1 MYSSARRYISVA
13 TLYSVVA
20 IIALVPFGTGSSVL
34 SQIVLSEASA
44 QAEIPAGPESPEASS
59 ESEGDTIIDR
69 YHRDLSEDI
78 LGIADRLDSFFD
90 SDRTVA
96 EENRTRLRI
105 KLYSLVEKGAK
116 PAFDIKTSF
125 RLSLPKLQKKLNL
138 MISGEPENALN
149 PNNTPTED
157 RREEFEST
165 DKQNLILS
173 LQYKIKETLR
183 RYISANVGLRFSRIT
198 PVFYAEGRYRHQVK
212 LDAWIFRFTQ
222 SLKWLTD
229 EGLESRTLIDLERPV
244 SNRFFFR
251 TTADGSW
258 FEHRDGFF
266 YNLNLYFFQHL
277 SSRRVLSYEWIN
289 DFQTRPDNR
298 LEEIVLQMR
307 YRQKIWRNWIF
318 YEVSPRVTFPR
329 DEGFSSI
336 PGIALKLEAIIGKY

>member
-1 MYSSARRYISVA
+1 MDSSGRRYISVA
-13 TLYSVVA
+13 ILYAVVA
-20 IIALVPFGTGSSVL
+20 IIALVPLWTGSSVF
-34 SQIVLSEASA
+34 SQIILSDASA
-44 QAEIPAGPESPEASS
+44 QTEVPAESKNS
-59 ESEGDTIIDR
+59 ESTSEVDTILDR
-69 YHRDLSEDI
+69 YHRELSEDI

-116 PAFDIKTSF
+116 PAFDVRTSF

-138 MISGEPENALN
+138 LISGEPENALN

-173 LQYKIKETLR
+173 LQYKLKETLR
-183 RYISANVGLRFSRIT
+183 RNISANVGLRFSRIT

-212 LDAWIFRFTQ
+212 LDTWIFRFTQ
-222 SLKWLTD
+222 SLKWFAD
-229 EGLESRTLIDLERPV
+229 KGLESRSILDLERPV
-244 SNRFFFR
+244 SARFFFR
-251 TTADGSW
+251 TTVDGSW

-266 YNLNLYFFQHL
+266 YNLNLYVFQYL

-289 DFQTRPDNR
+289 DFRTRPDNR

>member
-1 MYSSARRYISVA
+1 MSSSGRRYISVA
-13 TLYSVVA
+13 ILYAVVA
-20 IIALVPFGTGSSVL
+20 IIALVPLWTGSSVL
-34 SQIVLSEASA
+34 SQIVLSDASA
-44 QAEIPAGPESPEASS
+44 QADIPAGPESPEASS
-59 ESEGDTIIDR
+59 KSQGDSILDR
-69 YHRDLSEDI
+69 YHRELSEDI

-116 PAFDIKTSF
+116 PAFDVRTSF

-138 MISGEPENALN
+138 LISGEPENALN

-173 LQYKIKETLR
+173 LQYKLKETLR
-183 RYISANVGLRFSRIT
+183 RNISANVGLRFSRIT

-229 EGLESRTLIDLERPV
+229 EGLETRTLIDLERPV

-266 YNLNLYFFQHL
+266 YNLNLYVFQSL

-298 LEEIVLQMR
+298 LEEILLQMR